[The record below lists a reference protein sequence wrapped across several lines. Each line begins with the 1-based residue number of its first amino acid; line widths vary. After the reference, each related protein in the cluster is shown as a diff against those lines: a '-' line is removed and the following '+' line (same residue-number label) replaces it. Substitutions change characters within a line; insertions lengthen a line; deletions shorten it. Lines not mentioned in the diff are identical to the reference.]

1 MNRLAKILAGL
12 IRAKIGQA
20 MASESAEARL
30 IFHGPPLEILAD
42 AFEGVVEELRAS
54 GVAVPVLLQVAQL
67 PAGEANPA
75 VGASGWCDDTHLLNL
90 RNSPA
95 KPTFVALVP
104 PGQHSNKSVSTTTD
118 EFGMAAS
125 NNSGNVPFESWWA
138 DEFLQEVIA
147 AALAEAGIAEGERE
161 QARALVEHAAAA
173 ADEVD
178 ADRTQRARAW
188 RVISRVCAPYPDPSQ
203 LTASERLSLACGLP
217 RTKDRTLAQR
227 EQFATLEKIADALS
241 DGFGGGIARAQEGA
255 SDEDAARLAE
265 FLDHLRSVCDRPTAF
280 ERSAAAFYGPFDG
293 LGVDV
298 RPRWWT
304 DLTVEKWSELL
315 VEEAVATGDIKMI
328 CTNGIMPFARGM
340 PVLVDG
346 QVDLEFETAG
356 PDASNAVVTIERTPG
371 GPGGKALGQIRADSG
386 KAFIDPSP
394 PSHKT
399 PMRYV
404 ASADRFKPGAIKV
417 VSLATWAPGI
427 YVACRLA
434 KKLGPPKKRKGRG
447 GPELEAQLLLPG
459 AGRYDILVFTSP
471 GVDLDAEAS
480 GNTDDAAERGDA
492 SVVLPVRASRQGH
505 FQVEVEV
512 DGNYQLDLGFE
523 RPAADG
529 TMERVACRVS
539 LSVEETQQ
547 EGCKSE
553 YERLIRANRRL
564 LQPSEVRTIV
574 QPDRNAR
581 ASSLQDW
588 TLSADLVGRSFK
600 PIIIADDYVD
610 AWVQPTWT
618 EAAGPV
624 FSAGRFLKDP
634 RPDPSEFEPPPGFVE
649 ARTEIA
655 RWIRGGGDETGLI
668 EAAQLGKW
676 AAADPAFRQV
686 VERYLSAYQAWLAAE
701 PDVACWVD
709 VAAVTTLEPDGRTL
723 SRVPDAILLSPMHP
737 LRLAWHTVAQGVL
750 LEADEAERPCPAV
763 SVLDPDCIPDVLC
776 LALRS
781 ATGIERIDFVAV
793 ENGTD
798 YWSVLWNG
806 RQLRGLA
813 ARSRLAPFGPEFGIS
828 VGGISAG
835 FSAAQVGRALED
847 VSDLVAAKPLVS
859 VAVASAGGATDAC
872 NEGLIEWCTQR
883 YRQDERRPVRQSV
896 GPRSVDIYDDRDL
909 ASRPEDATIANLS
922 EDTGNAVRWFDRQPA
937 SAIPDLGII
946 AQLDMSEP
954 SVTGVTAQTPI
965 APAALIRHRIR
976 RQLPNAFL
984 SESRQAMPAP
994 PSEDSLADKVGA
1006 CVAALE
1012 NLGEQRCGISFAPNV
1027 NAIHDML
1034 VRRRTDYVA
1043 VSSSAIDPACFL
1055 GGWLEGAY
1063 LWDYDLPSYSHR
1075 AGDTNGYYL
1084 LSTVK
1089 DADREVLSKALSKLP
1104 GCEALDKDH
1113 VKNVLLEVAR
1123 RGIPT
1128 VKGLAGDD
1136 SGATG
1141 NLGLFLAVR
1150 LLQDRFRVG
1159 AEVSSLLQV
1168 ISGAEDDAHLAV
1180 IVPVDPFRG
1189 YLSDLAR
1196 SIPSER
1202 KDASLARPDLLAIGI
1217 RLGPTGVSLRL
1228 TPIEV
1233 KCRPG
1238 SVFPQPEMG
1247 EALEQAKTLARL
1259 FQAMRTVPGQPM
1271 AWTLAFQHLVLS
1283 LVGFGMRV
1291 YSQHPDVVDQEKW
1304 SLFHQRIASSVL
1316 AGEAD
1321 IQVDGRGRLVIVDN
1335 SPRSSA
1341 RDHDGDGFDETITIG
1356 LDDAGRIVGGD
1367 PASFYDSVRA
1377 KVGDWALLASA
1388 TAAPLSAPR
1397 HPDPGAAPTGTAT
1410 AAADA
1415 AGQQPAAE
1423 AVDEPL
1429 PPLAREPVAVADGGG
1444 GIVLRVGSTVDGFE
1458 PRPLSLNISDTRL
1471 NHLNMGVVGDLGTG
1485 KTQLLKSLI
1494 LQISDAS
1501 AENRGH
1507 RPRFLI
1513 FDYKRD
1519 YSSDD
1524 FVRATGARVVKPH
1537 KLPIN
1542 LFDTRTM
1549 EEAAAPWL
1557 QRYLFFGDVLDKIYS
1572 GIGPVQR
1579 DKLKRAIRHAY
1590 DKVLPGDQPTLHDV
1604 GESYGEI
1611 VEGRADSVSSIIGD
1625 LVDMEVF
1632 EADPRKTIPF
1642 DEFLSGVVV
1651 VSLDALGQDDR
1662 SKNMLVAV
1670 MLNLFYENMLKTPK
1684 RPFLGTDPQLR
1695 AIDSY
1700 LLVDEADNIM
1710 RYEFDVLR
1718 KLLLQGREFGAG
1730 IILASQYLRHF
1741 KVNATDYRD
1750 PLLTWFIHKVPNITP
1765 AELSTLGLTG
1775 SLAELAERVKSLKN
1789 HQCLYKSFDVPG
1801 EIIRGL
1807 PFFELVATRKET

>member
-1 MNRLAKILAGL
+1 VNRLSAILASF
-12 IRAKIGQA
+12 IRAKIDQTVADAG
-20 MASESAEARL
+20 AEARL
-30 IFHGPPLEILAD
+30 IFHGPPLEILSD
-42 AFEGVVEELRAS
+42 AFDCLLADLAAAR
-54 GVAVPVLLQVAQL
+54 VAVPVLLQVPQL
-67 PAGEANPA
+67 EPGRANPP
-75 VGASGWCDDTHLLNL
+75 VGSSGRCDDTHFLNL

-95 KPTFVALVP
+95 RPTFVALVP
-104 PGQHSNKSVSTTTD
+104 PGQHSNRSVSTTTD

-125 NNSGNVPFESWWA
+125 NNAGNVPFEAWWA
-138 DEFLQEVIA
+138 DEFLQDVVG
-147 AALAEAGIAEGERE
+147 AALAEAKIGEADRE
-161 QARALVEHAAAA
+161 QARALIEHAAAA

-188 RVISRVCAPYPDPSQ
+188 RVISRVCAPYPDGSQ
-203 LTASERLSLACGLP
+203 LNASERLSLACGLP
-217 RTKDRTLAQR
+217 RTKERNLSPR
-227 EQFATLEKIADALS
+227 EQVATLEKIAEALS
-241 DGFGGGIARAQEGA
+241 EGFGGGISRAREGA
-255 SDEDAARLAE
+255 SEEDVARLTE
-265 FLDHLRSVCDRPTAF
+265 FLDHLRSVCDLPTLF
-280 ERSAAAFYGPFDG
+280 ERSAATFYGPFDG
-293 LGVDV
+293 LGLEA
-298 RPRWWT
+298 RPRWWN

-315 VEEAVATGDIKMI
+315 VEEAAATGDIRMV

-340 PVLVDG
+340 PVLVEN
-346 QVDLEFETAG
+346 QVDLEFETVG
-356 PDASNAVVTIERTPG
+356 PEASEAVVTIERTPA
-371 GPGGKALGQIRADSG
+371 GPDGKAIGQIRADSG
-386 KAFIDPSP
+386 RAFVDPTP
-394 PSHKT
+394 PSHRS

-434 KKLGPPKKRKGRG
+434 KKLSPPKRRKGRG
-447 GPELEAQLLLPG
+447 GPELESQLQLPG
-459 AGRYDILVFTSP
+459 AGRYDILVFASP
-471 GVDLDAEAS
+471 GVEVDDQAS
-480 GNTDDAAERGDA
+480 GNPDDAAERGDA
-492 SVVLPVRASRQGH
+492 PVSLSVRSSRQGH

-512 DGNYQLDLGFE
+512 DGNYQLDLSFK

-529 TMERVACRVS
+529 TMEKVGCRVS
-539 LSVEETQQ
+539 LGVEEGQQ
-547 EGCKSE
+547 DGCKSE
-553 YERLIRANRRL
+553 FERLIRANRRA
-564 LQPSEVRTIV
+564 LQPAEARTIV

-588 TLSADLVGRSFK
+588 MLSADQIERSFQ
-600 PIIIADDYVD
+600 PIVIANDYVD

-618 EAAGPV
+618 GPAGPV
-624 FSAGRFLKDP
+624 FSSGRFLKDP
-634 RPDPSEFEPPPGFVE
+634 RPNPAEFAPPAGFVK
-649 ARTEIA
+649 ARVEIG
-655 RWIRGGGDETGLI
+655 RRIRGGGDETGLV
-668 EAAQLGKW
+668 ESAQLGKW
-676 AAADPAFRQV
+676 AASDPTFSETVDQ
-686 VERYLSAYQAWLAAE
+686 YLSAYQSWLAAE

-723 SRVPDAILLSPMHP
+723 SRVPDAVLLSPLHP
-737 LRLAWHTVAQGVL
+737 LRIAWHTVAQGVL

-763 SVLDPDCIPDVLC
+763 SVLDPDCVPDL
-776 LALRS
+776 LSIALRS
-781 ATGIERIDFVAV
+781 ATGVERVDFVAV
-793 ENGTD
+793 ENGSD

-806 RQLRGLA
+806 RQLKGLA
-813 ARSRLAPFGPEFGIS
+813 ARSRLAPFGPSFGIS

-847 VSDLVAAKPLVS
+847 VSDLVAAKPVVS

-872 NEGLIEWCTQR
+872 NEGLIEWCTRR
-883 YRQDERRPVRQSV
+883 YRQDDRRPVRQSV
-896 GPRSVDIYDDRDL
+896 GPRSVDIYDDRDA

-922 EDTGNAVRWFDRQPA
+922 EDTVNAVRWFDRQPGGA
-937 SAIPDLGII
+937 VPDLGII

-954 SVTGVTAQTPI
+954 SVTSVPTQTPI

-984 SESRQAMPAP
+984 SESRQALPAP
-994 PSEDSLADKVGA
+994 ISGESLADKVGT

-1012 NLGEQRCGISFAPNV
+1012 NLGEQRSGLTFAPNL
-1027 NAIHDML
+1027 NAIQDML
-1034 VRRRTDYVA
+1034 GRRRTDYVA

-1063 LWDYDLPSYSHR
+1063 LWDYDLPSYSQR

-1084 LSTVK
+1084 LSSVK
-1089 DADREVLSKALSKLP
+1089 DADREGLAKALSKLP
-1104 GCEALDKDH
+1104 GCAALEKDH
-1113 VKNVLLEVAR
+1113 VGNVLLEVAR

-1136 SGATG
+1136 AGATG

-1150 LLQDRFRVG
+1150 LLQDRFRIG
-1159 AEVSSLLQV
+1159 SDGDSLLPV
-1168 ISGAEDDAHLAV
+1168 IGGNEDDAHLAV

-1202 KDASLARPDLLAIGI
+1202 KDASLSRPDLLAIGI
-1217 RLGPTGVSLRL
+1217 RLTQAGVSLRL
-1228 TPIEV
+1228 TPVEV

-1238 SVFPQPEMG
+1238 SIFPAPEVG
-1247 EALEQAKTLARL
+1247 EALEQAKTLSRL
-1259 FQAMRTVPGQPM
+1259 MQAMNASEGQPR
-1271 AWTLAFQHLVLS
+1271 AWTLAFQHLMLS

-1291 YSQHPDVVDQEKW
+1291 YSQHPDVVDQDKW
-1304 SLFHQRIASSVL
+1304 SLFHQRIASAIL

-1321 IQVDGRGRLVIVDN
+1321 IQVDGRGRLIIVDG
-1335 SPRSSA
+1335 SLRSSA
-1341 RDHDGDGFDETITIG
+1341 RDQDSDGFDETITIG

-1377 KVGDWALLASA
+1377 KVHDWQIFPAALERNLP
-1388 TAAPLSAPR
+1388 AAPGPVALAQ
-1397 HPDPGAAPTGTAT
+1397 DE
-1410 AAADA
+1410 ADA
-1415 AGQQPAAE
+1415 IVAPELPQPGTGPQPLVVVAE
-1423 AVDEPL
+1423 RPL
-1429 PPLAREPVAVADGGG
+1429 IAEHDGG
-1444 GIVLRVGSTVDGFE
+1444 GIVLGVGTSVDGFE
-1458 PRPLSLNISDTRL
+1458 PRRLSLNISDTRL

-1485 KTQLLKSLI
+1485 KTQLLKSII
-1494 LQISDAS
+1494 LQISEAS
-1501 AENRGH
+1501 AANRGL

-1519 YSSDD
+1519 YSSED
-1524 FVRATGARVVKPH
+1524 FIRATGARVVKPH

-1579 DKLKRAIRHAY
+1579 DKLKRAIRQAY
-1590 DKVLPGDQPTLHDV
+1590 DKVLPGVQPTLCDV
-1604 GESYGEI
+1604 SETYGEI
-1611 VEGRADSVSSIIGD
+1611 VEGKPDSVSSIIGD

-1684 RPFLGTDPQLR
+1684 RPFLGSEPQLR

-1750 PLLTWFIHKVPNITP
+1750 PLLTWFIHKVPNVTP

-1775 SLAELAERVKSLKN
+1775 SLAQLAERVKSLKN
-1789 HQCLYKSFDVPG
+1789 HQCLYKSFDIPG
-1801 EIIRGL
+1801 EVIRGL
-1807 PFFELVATRKET
+1807 PFFELVVTRKEA

>member
-1 MNRLAKILAGL
+1 MSQLARILAGL
-12 IRAKIGQA
+12 VRAKIGQTA
-20 MASESAEARL
+20 GEDGIESRF
-30 IFHGPPLEILAD
+30 IFHGPPLEILSPTFD
-42 AFEGVVEELRAS
+42 RVVEELKEAS
-54 GVAVPVLLQVAQL
+54 VSVPVLLQVAGL
-67 PAGEANPA
+67 DANEANPA
-75 VGASGWCDDTHLLNL
+75 VGASGRCDDTHLLNL
-90 RNSPA
+90 RNSPS

-125 NNSGNVPFESWWA
+125 SNSGNVPFEAWWA
-138 DEFLQEVIA
+138 DEFLQEVVA
-147 AALAEAGIAEGERE
+147 AALGAAGIADGDRD
-161 QARALVEHAAAA
+161 QARLLVEFAAAA

-178 ADRTQRARAW
+178 EDRTQRKMAW
-188 RVISRVCAPYPDPSQ
+188 RVVSRICTADPDASR
-203 LTASERLSLACGLP
+203 LSASERLSLACGLP
-217 RTKDRTLAQR
+217 RTKGGALSFK
-227 EQFATLEKIADALS
+227 EQSATLERIADALL
-241 DGFGGGIARAQEGA
+241 DGFGTGIARAQEGA
-255 SDEDAARLAE
+255 SKSDTARLDE
-265 FLDHLRSVCDRPTAF
+265 FLSHLRSACDRPPTAF
-280 ERSAAAFYGPFDG
+280 ERSAAAFYAPFNG
-293 LGVDV
+293 LGLEAA
-298 RPRWWT
+298 PQWWT
-304 DLTVEKWSELL
+304 ELTVEKWSELL
-315 VEEAVATGDIKMI
+315 VEESAAVGDITMV
-328 CTNGIMPFARGM
+328 CRNGLVPSARGM
-340 PVLVDG
+340 PVLVRDR
-346 QVDLEFETAG
+346 VELEFETVG
-356 PDASNAVVTIERTPG
+356 QEASNAIVTIERTPK
-371 GPGGKALGQIRADSG
+371 GPGGKAIGQVKADSG
-386 KAFIDPSP
+386 RTFTDTAP
-394 PSHKT
+394 PSHSA

-417 VSLATWAPGI
+417 VSLAAWKPGI

-459 AGRYDILVFTSP
+459 AGRYDILVFTSQ
-471 GVDLDAEAS
+471 GVVLDAEAG
-480 GNTDDAAERGDA
+480 GNTDDSAERGDA
-492 SVVLPVRASRQGH
+492 PIPLPVRAGRQEQH
-505 FQVEVEV
+505 QVEVEV

-523 RPAADG
+523 RPTANG
-529 TMERVACRVS
+529 KMEHVTCRVS
-539 LSVEETQQ
+539 LSIEETQQ
-547 EGCKSE
+547 DGCKSE
-553 YERLIRANRRL
+553 YERLIRANRRV
-564 LQPSEVRTIV
+564 LQPSEARTIV

-581 ASSLQDW
+581 CSSMQDW
-588 TLSADLVGRSFK
+588 ILSAELVERSFL
-600 PIIIADDYVD
+600 PVIIANDYVGH
-610 AWVQPTWT
+610 WVPPTWN
-618 EAAGPV
+618 EAPGPV
-624 FSAGRFLKDP
+624 FSAGRLLKDP
-634 RPDPSEFEPPPGFVE
+634 RPAASEFIPPPGFVQ
-649 ARTEIA
+649 ARADIA
-655 RWIRGGGDETGLI
+655 RRIRGDGDETGMV
-668 EAAQLGKW
+668 ETAQLGKW
-676 AAADPAFRQV
+676 ALSEPDFRQNI
-686 VERYLSAYQAWLAAE
+686 EQYLASYQTWLAAE

-709 VAAVTTLEPDGRTL
+709 VAAVTTLEPDGRTI

-750 LEADEAERPCPAV
+750 AEAADSDRPCPAV
-763 SVLDPDCIPDVLC
+763 SVLDPDCIPDMLC
-776 LALRS
+776 LAVRS
-781 ATGIERIDFVAV
+781 ATGIERVNFVAV

-806 RQLRGLA
+806 LQLRGLA
-813 ARSRLAPFGPEFGIS
+813 SRSRLPPFGPEFGIS

-847 VSDLVAAKPLVS
+847 VSDLVAAKSLVS

-872 NEGLIEWCTQR
+872 NEGLIEWCTSRFQ
-883 YRQDERRPVRQSV
+883 QDDRRPSLQAV
-896 GPRSVDIYDDRDL
+896 GPRSVDIYDDRDP
-909 ASRPEDATIANLS
+909 AFRPEDATIANLS
-922 EDTGNAVRWFDRQPA
+922 EDTGNAVRWFDRQPDG
-937 SAIPDLGII
+937 AIPDLGII

-954 SVTGVTAQTPI
+954 SVTAVPVQTPI
-965 APAALIRHRIR
+965 AVAALIRHRIR

-984 SESRQAMPAP
+984 SESRQALPAP
-994 PSEDSLADKVGA
+994 VSGDALADKVGS
-1006 CVAALE
+1006 CVAAME
-1012 NLGEQRCGISFAPNV
+1012 NLGDQRFGISFAPNV

-1034 VRRRTDYVA
+1034 EGRHTDYVA
-1043 VSSSAIDPACFL
+1043 VSSSAVDPACFL
-1055 GGWLEGAY
+1055 GNWLEGAY

-1089 DADREVLSKALSKLP
+1089 EADHEVLAKALSKLP
-1104 GCEALDKDH
+1104 GCDALEKDH
-1113 VKNVLLEVAR
+1113 VRNVLLEVAR

-1150 LLQDRFRVG
+1150 LLQDRFRIGVE
-1159 AEVSSLLQV
+1159 ASSLLHV
-1168 ISGAEDDAHLAV
+1168 IGGTEDDVHLAI
-1180 IVPVDPFRG
+1180 IVPVDPFQG

-1196 SIPSER
+1196 SRSEDR
-1202 KDASLARPDLLAIGI
+1202 KEASLARPDLLVVGV
-1217 RLGPTGVSLRL
+1217 RLGPTSVSLRL

-1238 SVFPQPEMG
+1238 STFSQSESSG
-1247 EALEQAKTLARL
+1247 ALEQAKTLSRL
-1259 FQAMRTVPGQPM
+1259 LQDMAAGKERSQ
-1271 AWTLAFQHLVLS
+1271 AWTLAFQHLLLS

-1304 SLFHQRIASSVL
+1304 SLYHQRIASAVL

-1321 IQVDGRGRLVIVDN
+1321 VQVDGRGRLIVIDN
-1335 SPRSSA
+1335 SPRGDA
-1341 RDHDGDGFDETITIG
+1341 KDRDGDGFDETIVIG
-1356 LDDAGRIVGGD
+1356 LGDAGKIVGGD
-1367 PASFYDSVRA
+1367 SSAFYDSVRA
-1377 KVGDWALLASA
+1377 KVGDWELL
-1388 TAAPLSAPR
+1388 PLSAAVPATEPVQ
-1397 HPDPGAAPTGTAT
+1397 PDPAGVPPAPDVERPAVPAAAMPDPAPTA
-1410 AAADA
+1410 
-1415 AGQQPAAE
+1415 P
-1423 AVDEPL
+1423 
-1429 PPLAREPVAVADGGG
+1429 VADGGG
-1444 GIVLRVGSTVDGFE
+1444 GVVLRVGTTVDGFE

-1485 KTQLLKSLI
+1485 KTQLLKSVI
-1494 LQISDAS
+1494 SQISEA
-1501 AENRGH
+1501 AAGNRGH
-1507 RPRFLI
+1507 QPRFLI

-1519 YSSDD
+1519 YSSED

-1542 LFDTRTM
+1542 LFDTRAM

-1590 DKVLPGDQPTLHDV
+1590 DNVPPGGQPTLYDV
-1604 GESYGEI
+1604 SASYGEI
-1611 VEGRADSVSSIIGD
+1611 VEGKPDSVSSIIGD

-1642 DEFLSGVVV
+1642 NEFLNGVVV

-1684 RPFLGTDPQLR
+1684 RPFLGTEPQLR

-1750 PLLTWFIHKVPNITP
+1750 PLLTWFIHKVPNVTP

-1789 HQCLYKSFDVPG
+1789 HQCLYKSYDVSG

-1807 PFFELVATRKET
+1807 PFFELARPPKET

>member
-1 MNRLAKILAGL
+1 MNRLAQILAGL
-12 IRAKIGQA
+12 VRAKISQA
-20 MASESAEARL
+20 AAADGAEARL

-42 AFEGVVEELRAS
+42 AFNCVVDELGAAN
-54 GVAVPVLLQVAQL
+54 VAVPVLLQVAQL
-67 PAGEANPA
+67 APGEANPA
-75 VGASGWCDDTHLLNL
+75 VGVSGRCDDAHLLNL

-125 NNSGNVPFESWWA
+125 KNSGNVPFESWWA
-138 DEFLQEVIA
+138 DEFLQEVVT
-147 AALAEAGIAEGERE
+147 AALAEAGITEGERD

-188 RVISRVCAPYPDPSQ
+188 RVISRVCAPYPDPAQ
-203 LTASERLSLACGLP
+203 LTASDRLSLACGLP
-217 RTKDRTLAQR
+217 RTKDRTLSQR
-227 EQFATLEKIADALS
+227 EQVATLEKIADALS
-241 DGFGGGIARAQEGA
+241 DGFGAGIARAQEGA
-255 SDEDAARLAE
+255 SEEDTARLSE
-265 FLDHLRSVCDRPTAF
+265 FLEHLRSVCDRPTAF
-280 ERSAAAFYGPFDG
+280 ERSAAAFYAPFDG
-293 LGVDV
+293 LGLGN

-315 VEEAVATGDIKMI
+315 VEEAVATGDIKMV

-340 PVLVDG
+340 PVLVQS
-346 QVDLEFETAG
+346 QVELEFETAG
-356 PDASNAVVTIERTPG
+356 PDASNAVVAIERSPG
-371 GPGGKALGQIRADSG
+371 GPSGKAIGEVSADSG
-386 KAFIDPSP
+386 KVFVDPSP
-394 PSHKT
+394 PPHKT

-434 KKLGPPKKRKGRG
+434 KKLSPPKKRKGRG

-471 GVDLDAEAS
+471 GVELDTEAS

-492 SVVLPVRASRQGH
+492 AMALPVRASRQGH
-505 FQVEVEV
+505 LQVEVEV

-523 RPAADG
+523 RPAVDG

-539 LSVEETQQ
+539 LSIEETQQ
-547 EGCKSE
+547 DGCKSE
-553 YERLIRANRRL
+553 YERLIRANRRSL
-564 LQPSEVRTIV
+564 HPSEVRTIV

-588 TLSADLVGRSFK
+588 MLSADLIGRSFR
-600 PIIIADDYVD
+600 PIVIADDYVD

-618 EAAGPV
+618 ERAGPT
-624 FSAGRFLKDP
+624 FSTGRFLMDP
-634 RPDPSEFEPPPGFVE
+634 RPAPSEFQPPAGFVE

-655 RWIRGGGDETGLI
+655 RWIRGGGDETGLV
-668 EAAQLGKW
+668 ESARLGKW
-676 AAADPAFRQV
+676 VSTEPAFRQT
-686 VERYLSAYQAWLAAE
+686 VEQYLSAYQSWLAAE

-723 SRVPDAILLSPMHP
+723 SRVPDAILLSPSHP

-750 LEADEAERPCPAV
+750 LESDEAERPCPAV
-763 SVLDPDCIPDVLC
+763 SVLDPDCIPDMLC
-776 LALRS
+776 LSLRS
-781 ATGIERIDFVAV
+781 PAGIERVDFAAV
-793 ENGTD
+793 ENGSD

-872 NEGLIEWCTQR
+872 NEGLIEWCTRR
-883 YRQDERRPVRQSV
+883 YRQDDRRPVRQSV
-896 GPRSVDIYDDRDL
+896 GPRSVDIYDDRAA

-937 SAIPDLGII
+937 SAVPDLGII

-954 SVTGVTAQTPI
+954 SVTDVPTRTPI

-976 RQLPNAFL
+976 RQLPNSFL
-984 SESRQAMPAP
+984 SESRQALPAP
-994 PSEDSLADKVGA
+994 RSQDSLADKVGA
-1006 CVAALE
+1006 CVVALE
-1012 NLGEQRCGISFAPNV
+1012 NLGGQRCGISFAPNV
-1027 NAIHDML
+1027 NAIQDML
-1034 VRRRTDYVA
+1034 GRRRADYVA

-1055 GGWLEGAY
+1055 GDWLEGAY
-1063 LWDYDLPSYSHR
+1063 LWDYDLPSYSNR

-1089 DADREVLSKALSKLP
+1089 DADREVLAKALSKLP
-1104 GCEALDKDH
+1104 GCGALDKDH

-1141 NLGLFLAVR
+1141 NLGLFLGVR

-1159 AEVSSLLQV
+1159 GESSSLLQV
-1168 ISGAEDDAHLAV
+1168 VSGAEDDAHLAV

-1189 YLSDLAR
+1189 YLLDLAR

-1217 RLGPTGVSLRL
+1217 RLRPAGVSLRL

-1238 SVFPQPEMG
+1238 SVFPQPDVG
-1247 EALEQAKTLARL
+1247 EALEQAKALARL
-1259 FQAMRTVPGQPM
+1259 LQSMQAGPGQPM

-1283 LVGFGMRV
+1283 MVGFGMRV

-1304 SLFHQRIASSVL
+1304 SLFHQQIAGAVL
-1316 AGEAD
+1316 ASEAD
-1321 IQVDGRGRLVIVDN
+1321 IQVDGRGRLIIVDN

-1356 LDDAGRIVGGD
+1356 LEDAGRIVGGD

-1377 KVGDWALLASA
+1377 KVADWALLSSA
-1388 TAAPLSAPR
+1388 TDVPSAAPRQPKPGPTLAVAPL
-1397 HPDPGAAPTGTAT
+1397 PVAAPSEPT
-1410 AAADA
+1410 AA
-1415 AGQQPAAE
+1415 GESGPQPAPKPA
-1423 AVDEPL
+1423 PT
-1429 PPLAREPVAVADGGG
+1429 ADGGG
-1444 GIVLRVGSTVDGFE
+1444 GIILRVGSTVDGFE

-1485 KTQLLKSLI
+1485 KTQLLKSII

-1542 LFDTRTM
+1542 LFDTRMM

-1557 QRYLFFGDVLDKIYS
+1557 QRYLFFSDVLDKIYS

-1579 DKLKRAIRHAY
+1579 DRLKRAIRHAY
-1590 DKVLPGDQPTLHDV
+1590 DKVLPGEQPTLYDV
-1604 GESYGEI
+1604 SESYGEI
-1611 VEGRADSVSSIIGD
+1611 IEGKPDSVSSIIGD

-1642 DEFLSGVVV
+1642 DEFLDGVVV
-1651 VSLDALGQDDR
+1651 VSLDALGQNDR
-1662 SKNMLVAV
+1662 GKNMLVAV

-1695 AIDSY
+1695 AVDSY

-1741 KVNATDYRD
+1741 KVNATDYRE
-1750 PLLTWFIHKVPNITP
+1750 PLLTWFIHKVPNVAP
-1765 AELSTLGLTG
+1765 AELSALGLTR

-1801 EIIRGL
+1801 EIVRGL
-1807 PFFELVATRKET
+1807 PFFELMPLRKGD

>member
-1 MNRLAKILAGL
+1 MNPLATILAGL
-12 IRAKIGQA
+12 VRARVIQA
-20 MASESAEARL
+20 VAGDGGEVRL
-30 IFHGPPLEILAD
+30 IFHGPPLEILAEVFD
-42 AFEGVVEELRAS
+42 RVVADLQAS
-54 GVAVPVLLQVAQL
+54 GIAVPVLLLVAQL

-75 VGASGWCDDTHLLNL
+75 VGASGRCEDTHLLNL

-118 EFGMAAS
+118 EFGMAGS
-125 NNSGNVPFESWWA
+125 NNSGNVPFETWWA
-138 DEFLQEVIA
+138 DDFLQEVVSAI
-147 AALAEAGIAEGERE
+147 LAEAGLADAERE
-161 QARALVEHAAAA
+161 PARSLVEHAASA

-178 ADRTQRARAW
+178 PDRTQRARAW
-188 RVISRVCAPYPDPSQ
+188 RVLSRTCAANPDPGK
-203 LTASERLSLACGLP
+203 LASGERLSLACGLP
-217 RTKDRTLAQR
+217 STKDHNLSPR
-227 EQFATLEKIADALS
+227 EQLATLERIADALS
-241 DGFGGGIARAQEGA
+241 DGFGAGIARAQEGA
-255 SDEDAARLAE
+255 SEDDAARLGE

-280 ERSAAAFYGPFDG
+280 ERSTAAFYGPFDG
-293 LGVDV
+293 LGL
-298 RPRWWT
+298 RACPRWWT

-315 VEEAVATGDIKMI
+315 VEEAVATGDIKMV
-328 CTNGIMPFARGM
+328 CTNGIMPFSRGM
-340 PVLVDG
+340 PVLVEG
-346 QVDLEFETAG
+346 PVELEFETAG

-371 GPGGKALGQIRADSG
+371 GPGGKAIGQVHADSG
-386 KAFIDPSP
+386 KRFTDPLP
-394 PSHKT
+394 PVHKG

-417 VSLATWAPGI
+417 VSLATWAPGV

-447 GPELEAQLLLPG
+447 TPELETQLLLPG

-471 GVDLDAEAS
+471 GVELDSEAH
-480 GNTDDAAERGDA
+480 GNPDDAAERGDA
-492 SVVLPVRASRQGH
+492 AAVLPVRESRQGH

-523 RPAADG
+523 RPAPDG

-539 LSVEETQQ
+539 LSIEETQQ
-547 EGCKSE
+547 DGCRSE
-553 YERLIRANRRL
+553 YERLIRANRRSI
-564 LQPSEVRTIV
+564 QPSEVRTIV

-581 ASSLQDW
+581 AASLQDW
-588 TLSADLVGRSFK
+588 MLSADIVERSFR
-600 PIIIADDYVD
+600 PVVIADDYVD
-610 AWVQPTWT
+610 AWVQPTWD
-618 EAAGPV
+618 EAAGPL
-624 FSAGRFLKDP
+624 FSTGKFLKDP
-634 RPDPSEFEPPPGFVE
+634 RPDPAEFQPPPGFVE
-649 ARTEIA
+649 ARAEIA
-655 RWIRGGGDETGLI
+655 RRVRGGGDETGMV

-676 AAADPAFRQV
+676 AAGDPVFRQV
-686 VERYLSAYQAWLAAE
+686 VEQYVSAYQAWLAAE
-701 PDVACWVD
+701 PDVACWAD
-709 VAAVTTLEPDGRTL
+709 VAAVTSLEPDGRTL
-723 SRVPDAILLSPMHP
+723 SRVPDAILLSPLHP

-763 SVLDPDCIPDVLC
+763 SVLDPDCIPDILC

-781 ATGIERIDFVAV
+781 ATGIERVNFVAV

-872 NEGLIEWCTQR
+872 TEGLIEWCTRR
-883 YRQDERRPVRQSV
+883 YRQEDRRPVRQSV
-896 GPRSVDIYDDRDL
+896 GPRGVDIYDDRDL
-909 ASRPEDATIANLS
+909 TSRPEDSTIANLS
-922 EDTGNAVRWFDRQPA
+922 EDTGNAVRWFDRQPLR
-937 SAIPDLGII
+937 SVPDLGII

-954 SVTGVTAQTPI
+954 SVTAVPTQTPI
-965 APAALIRHRIR
+965 AAAALIRHRIR

-984 SESRQAMPAP
+984 SESRQSLPAP
-994 PSEDSLADKVGA
+994 AAEDSLADKVGA

-1012 NLGEQRCGISFAPNV
+1012 NLGEQRTGISFAPNV
-1027 NAIHDML
+1027 NAIEDML
-1034 VRRRTDYVA
+1034 GRRRTDYVA

-1089 DADREVLSKALSKLP
+1089 DADRDVLAKALSKLP
-1104 GCEALDKDH
+1104 GCDALDKDH

-1150 LLQDRFRVG
+1150 LLQDRFRIG
-1159 AEVSSLLQV
+1159 AEASSLLPV
-1168 ISGAEDDAHLAV
+1168 ISGSEDDAQLAV

-1202 KDASLARPDLLAIGI
+1202 KDASLARPDLLCIGM
-1217 RLGPTGVSLRL
+1217 RLSPGGVSLRL

-1238 SVFPQPEMG
+1238 SVFPQPEVG
-1247 EALEQAKTLARL
+1247 EALEQAKTLSRL
-1259 FQAMRTVPGQPM
+1259 LLAMQAGPSQPR

-1283 LVGFGMRV
+1283 LIGFGMRV
-1291 YSQHPDVVDQEKW
+1291 YSQHSDVVDPEKW
-1304 SLFHQRIASSVL
+1304 SMFHQRLASAILS
-1316 AGEAD
+1316 GEAD
-1321 IQVDGRGRLVIVDN
+1321 IQVDDRGRLIIVDN
-1335 SPRSSA
+1335 SPRSAA
-1341 RDHDGDGFDETITIG
+1341 RDHDGDAFDESITIG
-1356 LDDAGRIVGGD
+1356 LDDAGKIVGGD
-1367 PASFYDSVRA
+1367 PSSFYDSVRA
-1377 KVGDWALLASA
+1377 KVDDWALLPPVAVSQRTIGAEPGPVPEPAPEEQAVPA
-1388 TAAPLSAPR
+1388 TEAETIPV
-1397 HPDPGAAPTGTAT
+1397 
-1410 AAADA
+1410 
-1415 AGQQPAAE
+1415 AAE
-1423 AVDEPL
+1423 AVPAG
-1429 PPLAREPVAVADGGG
+1429 PAPQGGNSGG
-1444 GIVLRVGSTVDGFE
+1444 GIVLRVGNSVDGFE
-1458 PRPLSLNISDTRL
+1458 PRALALNISDTRL

-1485 KTQLLKSLI
+1485 KTQLLKSII

-1501 AENRGH
+1501 AENRGL

-1524 FVRATGARVVKPH
+1524 FVRATGARVVKPR

-1579 DKLKRAIRHAY
+1579 DKLKRAMRHAY
-1590 DKVLPGDQPTLHDV
+1590 DNVLSGEQPTLYDV
-1604 GESYGEI
+1604 GESYLEI
-1611 VEGRADSVSSIIGD
+1611 IEGKADAVSSIIGD
-1625 LVDMEVF
+1625 LMDMEVF
-1632 EADPRKTIPF
+1632 ESDPRKTIPF
-1642 DEFLSGVVV
+1642 NEFLDGVVV

-1684 RPFLGTDPQLR
+1684 RSFLGTDPQLR

-1750 PLLTWFIHKVPNITP
+1750 PLLTWFIHKVPNVTP
-1765 AELSTLGLTG
+1765 AELSALGLTG
-1775 SLAELAERVKSLKN
+1775 SLAELAERVKSMKN

-1801 EIIRGL
+1801 EVIRGL
-1807 PFFELVATRKET
+1807 PFFKLLASREEP